1 MSRRFA
7 HTQVWP
13 VFLYLEA
20 SAPST
25 AASRSASSN
34 TMNGALPPS
43 SIEVFFTVFEHCSRR
58 ILPTAVEPVKV
69 ILRTMGLDVISPPM
83 ADEPPVTTLKTPLGI
98 PARSPSSAIASA
110 EYGVMVA
117 GLSTMVQPAAS
128 AGPDLRVI
136 MAFGKFQGVIAAQ
149 TPIGSLMTT
158 MRLSAWCPGI

>member
-7 HTQVWP
+7 QRQVWP

-25 AASRSASSN
+25 AASRSASSK
-34 TMNGALPPS
+34 TMKGALPPS
-43 SIEVFFTVFEHCSRR
+43 SIEVFFTVFEHCSSS
-58 ILPTAVEPVKV
+58 ILPTAVEPVNV
-69 ILRTMGLDVISPPM
+69 TLRTSGLDVISPPI
-83 ADEPPVTTLKTPLGI
+83 AEELPVSTLKTPFGI

-110 EYGVMVA
+110 EYGGAVA

-149 TPIGSLMTT
+149 TPIGSFSTT
-158 MRLSAWCPGI
+158 MRLSA